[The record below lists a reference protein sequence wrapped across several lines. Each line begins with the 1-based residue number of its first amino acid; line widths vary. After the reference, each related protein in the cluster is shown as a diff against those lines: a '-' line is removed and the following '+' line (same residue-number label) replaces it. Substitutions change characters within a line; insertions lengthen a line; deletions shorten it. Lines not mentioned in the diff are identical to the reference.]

1 MRSGGRHGRSTCP
14 QSTARVPRSTE
25 DSTSRGVG
33 GIFDRGLQL
42 LYNCS
47 RTSLTSRTAAERH
60 LAIFLIRS
68 DESDT
73 CDESRNRMT
82 HVSDESATPGRD
94 SSDRRVAAA
103 RRQSRGDSSDER
115 NEHCRAGV
123 EESERLRPTGR
134 LVLYTSEKQR
144 ATSRTNW
151 TWLIMRLQREGAPR
165 EVFGRVLKKHTSTR
179 ANRHG
184 GMRNRP

>member
-1 MRSGGRHGRSTCP
+1 LRCGCTPFRLIAGGVLVASLKLMRSGGRHGRSTCP

-82 HVSDESATPGRD
+82 RVSDESATPGRD

-115 NEHCRAGV
+115 NEHCVGQVSRSRGATVRPARRVDSSYTRPKIATLARA
-123 EESERLRPTGR
+123 SEA
-134 LVLYTSEKQR
+134 
-144 ATSRTNW
+144 ATSRTNIQ
-151 TWLIMRLQREGAPR
+151 L
-165 EVFGRVLKKHTSTR
+165 
-179 ANRHG
+179 
-184 GMRNRP
+184 